1 MIFSTDLPL
10 LFRDPSRQM
19 KIGRGR
25 GGTEQYVFRLSYSAS
40 TSKHDIVLG
49 LILICNIKNC
59 ITEI

>member
-25 GGTEQYVFRLSYSAS
+25 GEQYVFRLSYSAS